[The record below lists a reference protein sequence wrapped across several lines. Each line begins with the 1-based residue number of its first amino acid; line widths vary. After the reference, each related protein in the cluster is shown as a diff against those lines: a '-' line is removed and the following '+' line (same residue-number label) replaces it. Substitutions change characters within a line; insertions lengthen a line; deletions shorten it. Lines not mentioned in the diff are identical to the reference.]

1 MPMGMTSYFSRFRAC
16 STEAAESREISCSPL
31 RPPNRTPTLSFFIT
45 DNVPQGAVRR
55 LTRNQKTRPLHHG
68 GTELRRKTEDKWVH
82 LGPGGSFAV
91 LSRAEC
97 RYFDLVSPAERRGH
111 GKTKARGLDHRFSVP
126 LVRRSRGRRAHFRGC
141 LDEFIQLAGRLPL
154 QQVIEAS
161 SED

>member
-16 STEAAESREISCSPL
+16 RTEAAESREISCSPL

-55 LTRNQKTRPLHHG
+55 LSATKNPSPQRTQRAQRYAGKA
-68 GTELRRKTEDKWVH
+68 K
-82 LGPGGSFAV
+82 PGGRSSDAENV
-91 LSRAEC
+91 ASRE
-97 RYFDLVSPAERRGH
+97 
-111 GKTKARGLDHRFSVP
+111 DHRFSVP

-154 QQVIEAS
+154 QQV
-161 SED
+161 